1 MAIFYEHIKG
11 LAPNNT
17 DTTTNESWF
26 QYIQWQSASSA
37 TKSQNQLPKF
47 ISHTKTTAS
56 ASGALDYGYLV
67 VNGDIDQTLEGLL
80 KLDKQQLSIKSPNGN
95 YWKLQTDLT
104 LGNESFANQ
113 FSLCYNTTRFFSA
126 NPSSGRLDVPQLCI
140 SSNLAFGYNSYG
152 SISISGD
159 YCNMFLNGN
168 IYFGANNST
177 TNTIY
182 RDGNNYSIKLG
193 GKIEASYF
201 NAASDQRLKANI
213 NPLPSTLDFVC
224 KTPLYSFNYTT
235 NNLPSI
241 GVIAQDIQDAQF
253 GNFKP
258 VVTPRNEKDFLS
270 VHESKFVY
278 ILWKAIQ
285 EQQEEIE
292 ALKAEIAELK
302 KTEN

>member
-11 LAPNNT
+11 LSTNSDDITHSAFQYIKWQKVYN
-17 DTTTNESWF
+17 TTNEGMLPQF
-26 QYIQWQSASSA
+26 YNNA
-37 TKSQNQLPKF
+37 TS
-47 ISHTKTTAS
+47 
-56 ASGALDYGYLV
+56 YGHLV
-67 VNGDIDQTLEGLL
+67 VSGDIDQTLEGLL
-80 KLDKQQLSIKSPNGN
+80 KLNKKQLSIKSPNGN

-104 LGNESFANQ
+104 LGNESFTNQ
-113 FSLCYNTTRFFSA
+113 FSLCYNGTTRLFSA
-126 NPSSGRLDVPQLCI
+126 NPDNSGSVDIPNLYVG
-140 SSNLAFGYNSYG
+140 SNLAFGYSGHG
-152 SISISGD
+152 SIGISGD

-168 IYFGANNST
+168 IYLGTNNST
-177 TNTIY
+177 TNKIY
-182 RDGNNYSIKLG
+182 RDGDNYSLKLS
-193 GKIEASYF
+193 GKAEIADHVQATYF
-201 NAASDQRLKANI
+201 NAQSDKRLKTNI

-235 NNLPSI
+235 NGLPSI
-241 GVIAQDIQDAQF
+241 GVVAQDIQDAQF

-258 VVTPRNEKDFLS
+258 AYYKNGSRNEKDFLS

-285 EQQEEIE
+285 EQQKEIE